1 MIPVETPRDFGEEL
15 RRERELRDVT
25 REQLALVT
33 KVSVRQIEALEAGR
47 FEILPAPVFSRGF
60 VRSIALHIGLDADR
74 TVAAYRHI
82 YEHWEAERVKQTTLP
97 TPVRPTTATLRTR
110 RGARRTVAASTTVRV
125 AAVAATLAV
134 VTALAV
140 LLKSPTP
147 EPRRGPVAAA
157 PSRPDTGPASLALP
171 PAVAAATVA
180 LPAGAPGPAPARS
193 AAGAPSE
200 GAVATSTLMLT
211 FRDDCWTEVVVDGKV
226 VARALFPK
234 GTTREFAG
242 GRTFTISLGNAGV
255 VELTIDGRSL
265 RPIGGPGQVVKNY
278 VIEPSALRTDG

>member
-1 MIPVETPRDFGEEL
+1 MIPVETPREFGEEL

-33 KVSVRQIEALEAGR
+33 KVSVRQIEALETGR
-47 FEILPAPVFSRGF
+47 FEILPALVFSRGF
-60 VRSIALHIGLDADR
+60 VRSIALHLGLDADR
-74 TVAAYRHI
+74 TVAGYRHVF
-82 YEHWEAERVKQTTLP
+82 EHWDAERAKEL
-97 TPVRPTTATLRTR
+97 TPPASIRPTTTTLRTR
-110 RGARRTVAASTTVRV
+110 VPRRTVAASTTVRV
-125 AAVAATLAV
+125 VAVAATLAI

-140 LLKSPTP
+140 VLKSRPS

-157 PSRPDTGPASLALP
+157 PSRPETGPASLALP
-171 PAVAAATVA
+171 PSVAAATVA
-180 LPAGAPGPAPARS
+180 LPAGAPASART
-193 AAGAPSE
+193 AAGTPPA
-200 GAVATSTLMLT
+200 GAAGTSTLMLT

-226 VARALFPK
+226 VVRALFPK

-242 GRTFTISLGNAGV
+242 GRTFTLSLGNAGV

-278 VIEPSALRTDG
+278 VIEPSAVRTEG